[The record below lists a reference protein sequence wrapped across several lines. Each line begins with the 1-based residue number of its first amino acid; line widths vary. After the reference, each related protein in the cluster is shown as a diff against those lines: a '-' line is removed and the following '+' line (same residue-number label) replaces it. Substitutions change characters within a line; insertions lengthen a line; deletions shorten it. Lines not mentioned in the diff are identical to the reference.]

1 MGLYDRDYTRSGY
14 NMYNSGYQ
22 RAPQMRMRFP
32 QITPMV
38 KKLLIINVSVFMA
51 GVFVPPLGQW
61 LVQWFSVLPENFT
74 MGIQIWRWIS
84 YQFLHGG
91 LGHIALNMLALY
103 FLGPT
108 VEKHWGSRKFL
119 IFYLGCGT
127 AGAIFYSLL
136 VSVGF
141 LHAAPMVGA
150 SGSILGLLAAC
161 AILFP
166 HFVVFIFLFPVPIR
180 VAAVMLTVIYL
191 VAVVSRGANAGGDAA
206 HLAGMAAGAGYI
218 WSARWRRKFWQQL
231 SDKKRKKYQSQQR
244 KLQFELDRIL
254 QKVHEHGIHSL
265 SSREKR
271 ILKQA
276 TKQQQQNR

>member
-1 MGLYDRDYTRSGY
+1 
-14 NMYNSGYQ
+14 
-22 RAPQMRMRFP
+22 
-32 QITPMV
+32 
-38 KKLLIINVSVFMA
+38 
-51 GVFVPPLGQW
+51 
-61 LVQWFSVLPENFT
+61 
-74 MGIQIWRWIS
+74 
-84 YQFLHGG
+84 
-91 LGHIALNMLALY
+91 
-103 FLGPT
+103 
-108 VEKHWGSRKFL
+108 
-119 IFYLGCGT
+119 
-127 AGAIFYSLL
+127 
-136 VSVGF
+136 
-141 LHAAPMVGA
+141 
-150 SGSILGLLAAC
+150 
-161 AILFP
+161 
-166 HFVVFIFLFPVPIR
+166 
-180 VAAVMLTVIYL
+180 MLTVIYL

>member
-1 MGLYDRDYTRSGY
+1 
-14 NMYNSGYQ
+14 MYNSGYQ